1 MARLI
6 PESVF
11 SDPDIT
17 VGEKRLIRNL
27 YQNLEDSCIIWYQ
40 PNLPSSRR
48 PDLIIYIPNI
58 GLLLYEVK
66 DWPINSIISANAD
79 TWSVNFNGKIE
90 SKTNPLKQAKNYF
103 YKLSDRL
110 KQETFLLSDKD
121 GFEGR
126 IKFPIATSVALS
138 NIKKEE
144 FLKNQISTT
153 IDEKYILFKDDIAE
167 IGNTLVGKSLL
178 DKLKNHFDPWWRN
191 DELNPDELD
200 CLRGILYPEITSK
213 QKEKGGKTKTI
224 ILDELQEQV
233 AKKIGDGHRIIRG
246 VAGSGKS
253 LVLAAK
259 IKMLLKEKPNWKILL
274 TCFNISLAS
283 QLRYY
288 LNSFSD
294 DEDQS
299 SIDIYR
305 EKIKTNVKI
314 LHFHGLASELIPKG
328 QWPIINEDQI
338 LKTAKFA
345 NLEVYERE
353 AELDEMKSSL
363 LGQKLQELAVTKK
376 FDLFDVIMIDES
388 QDFHPS
394 WLKALLLM
402 LNGTTNFLLLAEDPN
417 QKIYPRSFSYKEAGI
432 NVVGGG
438 KIYNLPVSYR
448 STKEIVLTASKLV
461 ATSNWDDFYK
471 KFLEEMG
478 DEQNATITTKSGNYP
493 VITIKNDYTAICD
506 HIASDIISKV
516 RNEGYSFCDFGII
529 YLTRNKLSANDNQK
543 SLFTNT
549 DDVDYINTLR
559 AILSSN
565 KIPNFWLSENRES
578 KMCYD
583 QFKEEV
589 TLSTI
594 FSAKGLE
601 FEVAYLVGVEL
612 YPWSKRNS
620 RENASMLYV
629 AMTRA
634 KTELDLCSLERT
646 KTIIDIENIIKE
658 FQNINAL

>member
-11 SDPDIT
+11 SDSDIT

-40 PNLPSSRR
+40 PKLPSSRR
-48 PDLIIYIPNI
+48 PDLIVYIPNI

-66 DWPINSIISANAD
+66 DWSIDQIISANAD
-79 TWSVNFNGKIE
+79 SWSVKFNSSIE
-90 SKTNPLKQAKNYF
+90 NRTNPFKQARNYF

-110 KQETFLLSDKD
+110 KLETLLLSDEKK
-121 GFEGR
+121 FQGR
-126 IKFPIATSVALS
+126 IKFPIATAVALS
-138 NIKKEE
+138 NIKKED
-144 FLKNQISTT
+144 FSNNPISKTM
-153 IDEKYILFKDDIAE
+153 DDKYMLFKDDIAE
-167 IGNTLVGKSLL
+167 IGNVLVGKALL
-178 DKLKNHFDPWWRN
+178 DKLKNHFDPWWQN
-191 DELNPDELD
+191 DELTSEELD
-200 CLRGILYPEITSK
+200 CLRGILYPELTSK
-213 QKEKGGKTKTI
+213 QKEKGGKTRTI

-299 SIDIYR
+299 SIETYI

-338 LKTAKFA
+338 LRTAKFA
-345 NLEVYERE
+345 NLEEYERE

-363 LGQKLQELAVTKK
+363 LGQKLQELAVTRK

-402 LNGTTNFLLLAEDPN
+402 LNGKTNFLLLAEDPN
-417 QKIYPRSFSYKEAGI
+417 QKIYPRSFSYKDAGI

-438 KIYNLPVSYR
+438 KVYNLPVSYR

-461 ATSNWDDFYK
+461 STSNWDDFYK
-471 KFLEEMG
+471 KFLEEIGG
-478 DEQNATITTKSGNYP
+478 DQKETIMTKTGKYP
-493 VITIKNDYTAICD
+493 EITFKNDYTAICD
-506 HIASDIISKV
+506 HIVSDIIKKV
-516 RNEGYSFCDFGII
+516 KNEGYSYSDFGII
-529 YLTRNKLSANDNQK
+529 YLTRNKLAATENQK
-543 SLFTNT
+543 NLFANNE
-549 DDVDYINTLR
+549 DVDYINTLR
-559 AILSSN
+559 AVLSSN
-565 KIPNFWLSENRES
+565 KIPNFWLSENKES

-583 QFKEEV
+583 QFKQEV
-589 TLSTI
+589 TLTTI

-612 YPWSKRNS
+612 YPWSKRNQ

-634 KTELDLCSLERT
+634 KTELDLCTLERT
-646 KTIIDIENIIKE
+646 KTIIEIENIIKE
-658 FQNINAL
+658 FQIAPAS